1 MMDNKEFKKTIRII
15 LEKEGFTYKNKNFY
29 KYNND
34 LIVVVDLQKSNYQNS
49 FYINYAF
56 YVKVLYDGV
65 EYPRTNMGD
74 IRGRFVYK
82 DNGVTLDYFPLDL
95 LSHNE
100 FINSLE
106 DNINMLLRPVFEG
119 GLAKYLDMFPK
130 AIFTATKKLQQYLR
144 YNDK

>member
-1 MMDNKEFKKTIRII
+1 MMDNKEFKKILCIS
-15 LEKEGFTYKNKNFY
+15 LEKEGFTYKNKRFY

-56 YVKVLYDGV
+56 FVKDLYNGV
-65 EYPRTNMGD
+65 EYPKTNMGD

-82 DNGVTLDYFPLDL
+82 DNGATLDYFPLDS

-100 FINSLE
+100 FIDSLE
-106 DNINMLLRPVFEG
+106 DNINTVLRPVFEG
-119 GLAKYLDMFPK
+119 GLIKYLDIFPK

-144 YNDK
+144 HNDK